1 MKKSTFSERIKKL
14 RIDNELSMQ
23 DLASKIGVT
32 KSSINMWEN
41 SNSVPKDNILI
52 ELSKLFNVSIDYLLG
67 NEKME
72 ERVPENKRLHYI
84 QRNLGKLDE
93 RKLKQAEKILQT
105 VFDDIFDDGEDEE
118 DDVWARF

>member
-1 MKKSTFSERIKKL
+1 MKKSIFSGRIKKL

-23 DLASKIGVT
+23 DLAAKVGVT

-41 SNSVPKDNILI
+41 SDSVPKDNILI

-72 ERVPENKRLHYI
+72 EKIPENKRLHYI

-105 VFDDIFDDGEDEE
+105 VFDDIFDDREDEE
-118 DDVWARF
+118 DDI